1 MDLGF
6 LGFAA
11 LAALGFGFVIFI
23 HELGHFL
30 FAKWAG
36 VRVLRFSIG
45 FGPVILRWTRGETEY
60 ALSLLP
66 LGGYVQMHGEE
77 VIDGKAGAGA
87 PEPGSFNAASYSWR
101 AWILLG
107 GVLFNL
113 LSSWLI
119 LLGLAFWGMPQ
130 IRPVVGE
137 VESTVAGRPSPA
149 AALGLRAGDEITAV
163 NGESV
168 RSFED
173 VMMSTVFA
181 GGRPVTVQV
190 LRDGRALALPASGPV
205 LPVYDPAVGRPT
217 LGVAL
222 PHSTMVRAVLRPDG
236 KPGTAEDPIRVGDRI
251 IGIDGTRFPLGRDGL
266 PTTTGQ
272 DLGHEIVRR
281 QGEPVR
287 LLVAGPDGEREVDLP
302 LGQDVG
308 RVLGVPVRIG
318 SVQAGSPADQAGLL
332 PGDVVVSAD
341 GRPVLGDT
349 GLIAAVRSAAGRGE
363 PLALVVDRAGA
374 TLALAVRPV
383 DMHGRQRIGAGL
395 QPVASG
401 VLPVVGGALAAAGVQ
416 AGDLLLGSSVDHE
429 AGTATVR
436 TATGARLRHEPLAD
450 DPAEA
455 ERLARLLQQP
465 NRVPALLRLFVGQD
479 RPAPLALLAAGEVA
493 DPVLGGQG
501 VPPAGLRVRADD
513 GLNTIVDLGT
523 LGPAGPPLAR
533 RLVPGDRVLGIQ
545 PTASGP
551 VLLVASGTGPV
562 LTRTIR
568 LQADGWGLW
577 FLPEETPYRM
587 TSPWEAGDII
597 LDASSQMI
605 VKTLTLIPRF
615 FRAPDEGGV
624 DPNKSLSGP
633 IGIFNALKV
642 RAETTGF
649 DGFLRLVALIGLNLV
664 LVNLLPIPVTD
675 GGQLLFLA
683 LEKIRGRPL
692 SPGSRRIAAIVG
704 TAMVLGLM
712 AYVLGLDLLRL
723 VGLL

>member
-45 FGPVILRWTRGETEY
+45 FGPVILRWTRGGTEY

-77 VIDGKAGAGA
+77 VIDGKAGSGT

-119 LLGLAFWGMPQ
+119 LLGLAFWGMPL

-137 VESTVAGRPSPA
+137 VQPSVAGRPSPA

-173 VMMSTVFA
+173 LMMSTVFA

-190 LRDGRALALPASGPV
+190 LRDGRVLALPASGSV
-205 LPVYDPAVGRPT
+205 LPVYDPSAGRPT
-217 LGVAL
+217 LGIAF
-222 PHSTMVRAVLRPDG
+222 PFSTLVRDVIRPDG
-236 KPGTAEDPIRVGDRI
+236 KPGTAEDPIRAGDRI
-251 IGIDGTRFPLGRDGL
+251 IGLDGERFPLGRDGL
-266 PTTTGQ
+266 PVTTGQ
-272 DLGHEIVRR
+272 DLQHEFIRR
-281 QGEPVR
+281 QGRPVR
-287 LLVAGPDGEREVDLP
+287 LLLSGPDGEREVELA
-302 LGQDVG
+302 LGQDTG

-318 SVQAGSPADQAGLL
+318 AVQAGSPAEQAGLRA
-332 PGDVVVSAD
+332 GDVVVSAD
-341 GRPVLGDT
+341 GHPALGET
-349 GLIAAVRSAAGRGE
+349 GLIAAVRAAAARQE
-363 PLALVVDRAGA
+363 PLSLIVDRAGA
-374 TLALAVRPV
+374 TLAVAVRPV
-383 DMHGRQRIGAGL
+383 DMHGRQRIGANL
-395 QPVASG
+395 ETVDAG
-401 VLPVVGGALAAAGVQ
+401 VLPAVGGALAEAGVRP
-416 AGDLLLGSSVDHE
+416 GDLLLGFTLDRA
-429 AGTATVR
+429 AGTATIR
-436 TATGARLRHEPLAD
+436 TATGARLRGEPLAE

-465 NRVPALLRLFVGQD
+465 GRIPGILRLVGGKD
-479 RPAPLALLAAGEVA
+479 RPAPITLLAAGEVV
-493 DPVLGGQG
+493 DPVLAGQG
-501 VPPAGLRVRADD
+501 VPPAGVRVRADG
-513 GLNTIVDLGT
+513 GLNTVVDLAALGT
-523 LGPAGPPLAR
+523 AGPPLAR
-533 RLVPGDRVLGIQ
+533 RLVPGDRVLGLQ

-551 VLLVASGTGPV
+551 VLLVAAGTGPV
-562 LTRTIR
+562 ATTTLA
-568 LQADGWGLW
+568 LQADGWSLML
-577 FLPEETPYRM
+577 LPEETPYRM

-605 VKTLTLIPRF
+605 VKTLTLVPRF

-633 IGIFNALKV
+633 IGIFTALKT

-723 VGLL
+723 